1 MGSMGSTGLLK
12 LAPDEPPALKATTES
27 FPPKEGTGPVQL
39 CVVEPTEPM
48 SVAAPLAVHVPS
60 QKDHVPGV

>member
-27 FPPKEGTGPVQL
+27 FPPRLGTTPVQL
-39 CVVEPTEPM
+39 SVVEPKESM